1 MAGISSSAV
10 WCARW
15 REQARLAQALACSIG
30 GKHLGVGTN
39 MSILN
44 TSVSGM
50 LANTNW
56 LSTISQNVANSN
68 TTAYKDIETDFSA
81 LVSGNQSSGPPGAGV
96 ATTTTA
102 LNQLQGQLQQTST
115 TTDLAIQGAGY

>member
-1 MAGISSSAV
+1 MD
-10 WCARW
+10 
-15 REQARLAQALACSIG
+15 

-81 LVSGNQSSGPPGAGV
+81 LVSGNQSSGSPGAGV

-102 LNQLQGQLQQTST
+102 LNQLQGQLQ
-115 TTDLAIQGAGY
+115 